1 MSPPAGAV
9 VSLRRRLGMRR
20 LIDCRG
26 LACPQPVIQTK
37 KAMSEEE
44 QITTIVDNDAAVTN
58 VSRMAG
64 KEGFAVDVEEREDGI
79 YLDLTRIGAAPQTES
94 TSYALAEGSTGPL
107 VVLIPSDGMG
117 RGDEELGSI
126 LIRSFLHTLN
136 EVEPVPDTIVFLNA
150 GVKLTVEGSL
160 VLEDLQTL
168 EGKGV
173 EILACGTCLGH
184 FALKDKIAVGQ
195 VSNMYSIAETLLGAG
210 KVVAL

>member
-1 MSPPAGAV
+1 MS
-9 VSLRRRLGMRR
+9 R

-37 KAMSEEE
+37 KAMSESE
-44 QITTIVDNDAAVTN
+44 QITTIVDNDAAKTN

-64 KEGFAVDVEEREDGI
+64 KEGFAVDVEEKEDGI
-79 YLDLTRIGAAPQTES
+79 YLHLTRIGTVPQTET
-94 TSYALAEGSTGPL
+94 TSYAPAEGSAGPL

-126 LIRSFLHTLN
+126 LLRSFLHTLN
-136 EVEPVPDTIVFLNA
+136 EVEPLPCTIIFLNA
-150 GVKLTVEGSL
+150 GVKLAVEGSL
-160 VLEDLQTL
+160 ALEDLQAL

-210 KVVAL
+210 RVVAL

>member
-1 MSPPAGAV
+1 MS
-9 VSLRRRLGMRR
+9 R

-37 KAMSEEE
+37 KAMSESE
-44 QITTIVDNDAAVTN
+44 QITTIVDHDAAVTN

-64 KEGFAVDVEEREDGI
+64 KEGFAVDVEEKEDGI
-79 YLDLTRIGAAPQTES
+79 YLHLTRIGTEPQSETP
-94 TSYALAEGSTGPL
+94 SYAPAEGSAGPL

-136 EVEPVPDTIVFLNA
+136 EVEPLPDTIIFLNA
-150 GVKLTVEGSL
+150 GVKLAVEGSL
-160 VLEDLQTL
+160 ALEDLQAL

-184 FALKDKIAVGQ
+184 FDLKDRISVGQ
-195 VSNMYSIAETLLGAG
+195 VSNMYSIAETLLAAG
-210 KVVAL
+210 RVVAL